1 MKPFSIDDELKLQ
14 RQQTKKRP
22 FEETV
27 SVPAQQPPALP
38 VPLPPTAF
46 VDQEEEVILDFT
58 ALPSKLLAT
67 PPTPIISNENSTDPD
82 ADFDDKISPA
92 AVKKPAAR
100 KRQKK
105 QPAEQK
111 APPQEEPEKQSIA
124 EIDEQKEQ
132 PEEDTEDEVRLYM
145 YRSGALAKIK
155 SRIMITVFRT
165 AFAKN
170 GITWINTLTNLPNSV
185 GTVYCVFDDKKKEM
199 AMKELTQDVELLKI
213 CMQGRLRMTPLS
225 NLLGVLEQS
234 DYTSFD
240 LAVLRMCSYMCRPKI
255 EKFVS
260 YIDVWPRVSPNWR
273 IPGNSIHIPPNAVV
287 INNKQKFESYLLDQM
302 FPHRSEEKN

>member
-1 MKPFSIDDELKLQ
+1 LKPFSIDDELKLQ

-145 YRSGALAKIK
+145 YQRRAGENQKSHHDNRLSHGVREERHHLDQHAHKLAK
-155 SRIMITVFRT
+155 FR
-165 AFAKN
+165 
-170 GITWINTLTNLPNSV
+170 WHS
-185 GTVYCVFDDKKKEM
+185 
-199 AMKELTQDVELLKI
+199 
-213 CMQGRLRMTPLS
+213 
-225 NLLGVLEQS
+225 
-234 DYTSFD
+234 
-240 LAVLRMCSYMCRPKI
+240 VLR
-255 EKFVS
+255 
-260 YIDVWPRVSPNWR
+260 
-273 IPGNSIHIPPNAVV
+273 
-287 INNKQKFESYLLDQM
+287 L
-302 FPHRSEEKN
+302 